1 MTKIR
6 NKYNITG
13 AAILL
18 FLLLAAVISI
28 SALTGAGQKTQIVW
42 YLEDPAFYGVQD
54 AIPFEEIKS
63 ERFDLFNKRL
73 EELDIPAKVVFKYQG
88 LAEPS
93 ANSYEDGSWI
103 EKSIL
108 GEAQNT
114 RYLVR
119 QDPQADIAGFS
130 PAEYSL
136 FHTLDAFLES
146 EDGRK
151 AREAL
156 PEKIWEANRIK
167 GKLFQIPRG
176 NVSVHGTAYCFRKSF
191 LDQYQIRL
199 DEEKIKKMTPEEV
212 VRWLQ
217 PCFGDGGLL
226 DDTYCLTDPAYL
238 DFTNYFCDRLV
249 PVLTGTTNN
258 IYLDLKGKRIVDG
271 LSLREIQREFQLY
284 QYIYRNDLDAHTQV
298 SQSPVPVFSME
309 QMPELSMLREKD
321 EEQEWQNVSTDRMY
335 VCKSRGNGVLT
346 GSEHPQLAMQVL
358 AASVCDATLSNLM
371 IHGVEGKDY
380 ELKGGH
386 AVSHGNTHLS
396 YLGSFS
402 AVGNNLI
409 AYPNELEV
417 TDKEEKTRQLLQQI
431 PVIPLLNFTPEW
443 DQDMLEKMSRL
454 AAVYQETAAQVMYSG
469 VKDLNAYL
477 AKQQKKLEKEGL
489 AEMISFLSAQ
499 ADSWEE

>member
-93 ANSYEDGSWI
+93 ANSYEDGSWR

-176 NVSVHGTAYCFRKSF
+176 NVSVHGTAYCFRKSGLWMDYPSGKYSGNFNCTSIFTGMIWTPIHRSASLRCLF
-191 LDQYQIRL
+191 LAWNRCRNY
-199 DEEKIKKMTPEEV
+199 
-212 VRWLQ
+212 
-217 PCFGDGGLL
+217 PC
-226 DDTYCLTDPAYL
+226 C
-238 DFTNYFCDRLV
+238 
-249 PVLTGTTNN
+249 
-258 IYLDLKGKRIVDG
+258 GKRMRSRSGRTFPRIVCMSARAG
-271 LSLREIQREFQLY
+271 
-284 QYIYRNDLDAHTQV
+284 A
-298 SQSPVPVFSME
+298 
-309 QMPELSMLREKD
+309 
-321 EEQEWQNVSTDRMY
+321 
-335 VCKSRGNGVLT
+335 T
-346 GSEHPQLAMQVL
+346 G
-358 AASVCDATLSNLM
+358 C
-371 IHGVEGKDY
+371 
-380 ELKGGH
+380 
-386 AVSHGNTHLS
+386 
-396 YLGSFS
+396 
-402 AVGNNLI
+402 
-409 AYPNELEV
+409 
-417 TDKEEKTRQLLQQI
+417 
-431 PVIPLLNFTPEW
+431 
-443 DQDMLEKMSRL
+443 
-454 AAVYQETAAQVMYSG
+454 
-469 VKDLNAYL
+469 
-477 AKQQKKLEKEGL
+477 
-489 AEMISFLSAQ
+489 
-499 ADSWEE
+499 